1 MKHFICPL
9 GRRGSSRPALGMS
22 PGDQLLWPTWPWSSA
37 MFTLTTAYQPC
48 VGAPPLYPGGGSAMG
63 RPNHCPVR
71 VGQPWTPDIA
81 VGAVQL
87 PVVGVDLRYEVRA
100 HRLRD
105 LRPDIYCVPRW
116 RRWPEPS
123 AALAAACS
131 HGDGQWPWTAGFA
144 RVTAVTPSE
153 VESKNARWCQVAIK
167 DAPTPLP
174 PQDGL
179 WAGAR
184 VGRMPYELGL
194 AGSARA
200 LSPHRALTPSA
211 YDRPRCIRSPRTWP
225 RPSPR
230 RESG

>member
-71 VGQPWTPDIA
+71 VAQPWTPDIA

-144 RVTAVTPSE
+144 CHGGHALRGGIKERSMVSSGDQGRPDPFATT
-153 VESKNARWCQVAIK
+153 RW
-167 DAPTPLP
+167 PL
-174 PQDGL
+174 GR
-179 WAGAR
+179 GAR
-184 VGRMPYELGL
+184 RPN
-194 AGSARA
+194 A
-200 LSPHRALTPSA
+200 L
-211 YDRPRCIRSPRTWP
+211 
-225 RPSPR
+225 
-230 RESG
+230 